1 MGDTLGMH
9 IVQCGKHLHE
19 ESLGHGFTERSK
31 RNIIEKLATLYIFE
45 GNASDIFF
53 HVFIIYF
60 MNTLLIVK
68 NTYNVLLVKF
78 LDIVDFF
85 VKEVKS
91 LSVVELIAKIKD
103 FEGNSFALFVSS

>member
-1 MGDTLGMH
+1 
-9 IVQCGKHLHE
+9 
-19 ESLGHGFTERSK
+19 
-31 RNIIEKLATLYIFE
+31 
-45 GNASDIFF
+45 
-53 HVFIIYF
+53 